1 MCVCVCV
8 RLCVSY
14 VKVSHAKV
22 CMRAIIGIGGIILG
36 CIFKVMF
43 ICWHSILVVAHSLRV
58 L

>member
-1 MCVCVCV
+1 V